1 MHKARTQF
9 YEIQISQSGFKFFI
23 LGHFPYCNV
32 RFQHTTYVVLE
43 VADIMEDLLAT
54 PQARAGPTSRL
65 LRRQSQGGGALARPA
80 APRTPTNAL
89 NASMKL
95 LDEAL
100 GSPIPSADQYL
111 TEDVTRMME
120 VTRPVDSTRLAMRG
134 DNTMIST
141 RADFTMAADVTRPSL
156 ETSAMLGE
164 ENPGVAATEN
174 LFQVSSHPSCEK
186 SNLSSPAGLPLNCV
200 KR

>member
-1 MHKARTQF
+1 
-9 YEIQISQSGFKFFI
+9 
-23 LGHFPYCNV
+23 
-32 RFQHTTYVVLE
+32 
-43 VADIMEDLLAT
+43 MEDLLAT

-65 LRRQSQGGGALARPA
+65 LRRQSQGGGALGRPA
-80 APRTPTNAL
+80 APRTPTHAL

-100 GSPIPSADQYL
+100 GSPIPPAEHYL

-120 VTRPVDSTRLAMRG
+120 VTRPVDSTRLATRG
-134 DNTMIST
+134 DHTMRSTT
-141 RADFTMAADVTRPSL
+141 RADFTMAVDVTRPCL

-174 LFQVSSHPSCEK
+174 LFQVRVGVEQDLAILQEFLIPGVLWRYLDCIHFPEIPNSRSS
-186 SNLSSPAGLPLNCV
+186 
-200 KR
+200 

>member
-1 MHKARTQF
+1 
-9 YEIQISQSGFKFFI
+9 
-23 LGHFPYCNV
+23 
-32 RFQHTTYVVLE
+32 
-43 VADIMEDLLAT
+43 MEDLLAT

-65 LRRQSQGGGALARPA
+65 LRRQSQGGAALARPA

-134 DNTMIST
+134 ENTMRAT

>member
-1 MHKARTQF
+1 
-9 YEIQISQSGFKFFI
+9 
-23 LGHFPYCNV
+23 
-32 RFQHTTYVVLE
+32 
-43 VADIMEDLLAT
+43 MEDLLAT

-65 LRRQSQGGGALARPA
+65 LRRQSQGGGALGRPA
-80 APRTPTNAL
+80 APRTPTHAL

-100 GSPIPSADQYL
+100 GSPIPPAEHYI

-120 VTRPVDSTRLAMRG
+120 VTRPVDSTRMATRG
-134 DNTMIST
+134 DHRMRSA
-141 RADFTMAADVTRPSL
+141 RGDFTMAVDVTRPCL

-174 LFQVSSHPSCEK
+174 LFQVRDSYTK
-186 SNLSSPAGLPLNCV
+186 NLCCPANKL
-200 KR
+200 